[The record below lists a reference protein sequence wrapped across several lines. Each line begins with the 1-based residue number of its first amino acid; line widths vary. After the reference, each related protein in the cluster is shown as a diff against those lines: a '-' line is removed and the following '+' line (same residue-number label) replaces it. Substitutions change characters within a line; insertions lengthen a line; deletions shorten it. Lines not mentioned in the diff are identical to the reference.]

1 MTISFNPQ
9 AKHREP
15 QAVGGLLMEKRIK
28 YWSVEELALAKGLS
42 VEDVSYFVNRGA
54 LPSSVSPV
62 TSEVLLPANSDH
74 LLDQLMFGECLEPK
88 QKESLTTCHKL
99 YNEAHPEIIDPASKI
114 KQMLQSFSYG
124 DKPKVL
130 PSLKGMSIKA
140 SKKFKVLQFREHK
153 NDKYFE
159 LISYPID
166 YQFGDEDIETLIN
179 AHKRFRSR
187 IESSMPW
194 KDKCFLLNE
203 GYREIR
209 TFYELFEFHKEGQSK
224 SHRQKISR
232 IQERFFYGCWGRK
245 LIANYCTTTFKSD
258 YLDRPEPR
266 RQPSDRNEIIKMVN
280 AAISKA
286 KRQLNIKIDCQELIA
301 KGERSRADKTD
312 KVTPKLSTLTQF
324 IVQAYKLN
332 FNQLTLSLIIQ
343 LMASTRKRRTN
354 YLLWERLKLEHG
366 FIEVPCHENKT
377 KFRRHPI
384 PPRLVEILQAEKLRQ
399 QKDED
404 ISKDSNGE
412 PLFVFESPFNK
423 GKVLTTL
430 DSQFEQ
436 VKEVLLSQANEQ
448 SDCLSEVKAIRHFT
462 QHRIRDLV
470 EQLLKDVGASD
481 GQKEKC
487 LGRKPSEQQ
496 ESYGALDIVT
506 LASIKDRMVAKV
518 ECGFP
523 ELNDI
528 FKDLV
533 RS

>member
-9 AKHREP
+9 AKHQEP
-15 QAVGGLLMEKRIK
+15 EAVGGLLMEKRIK

-42 VEDVSYFVNRGA
+42 IEDVSYFVNRGA

-74 LLDQLMFGECLEPK
+74 LLDQLMFGECFEPK
-88 QKESLTTCHKL
+88 QKELLTTCHKL
-99 YNEAHPEIIDPASKI
+99 YNEAPPEIIDPASKI
-114 KQMLQSFSYG
+114 KEMLQSFSYG

-130 PSLKGMSIKA
+130 PSLKGLSIKA
-140 SKKFKVLQFREHK
+140 SKKFKVLQLREHK

-187 IESSMPW
+187 IKSSMPW

-224 SHRQKISR
+224 PHRQKISR

-312 KVTPKLSTLTQF
+312 KVTPKLSTLTLF
-324 IVQAYKLN
+324 ITKAYQMGFDRLA
-332 FNQLTLSLIIQ
+332 LSLIIQ
-343 LMASTRKRRTN
+343 LMVSTRKRRTN
-354 YLLWERLKLEHG
+354 HLSWERIKLDHS
-366 FIEVPCHENKT
+366 FVEVPCHENKT

-384 PPRLVEILQAEKLRQ
+384 PARLVEILKAEKLRQ
-399 QKDED
+399 QKDDD

-423 GKVLTTL
+423 GNVLGTL
-430 DSQFEQ
+430 DSQFGQ
-436 VKEVLLSQANEQ
+436 VKASLIAQANEQ
-448 SDCLSEVKAIRHFT
+448 GSSVSDMKAIRHFT

-470 EQLLKDVGASD
+470 EQQLKDVGATD

-496 ESYGALDIVT
+496 ESYGALDIDT
-506 LASIKDRMVAKV
+506 LSSIKDCMVVKI
-518 ECGFP
+518 ECDNP
-523 ELNDI
+523 ELSDV
-528 FKDLV
+528 FKGLT